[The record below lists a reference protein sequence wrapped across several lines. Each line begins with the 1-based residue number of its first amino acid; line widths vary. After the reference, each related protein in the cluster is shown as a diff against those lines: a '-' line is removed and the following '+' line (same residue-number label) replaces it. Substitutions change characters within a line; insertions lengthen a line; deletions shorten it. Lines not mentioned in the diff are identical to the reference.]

1 MTTIDEN
8 QGWVKIFRKFRNWEW
23 YSDTV
28 TFRVFFHLLLTANY
42 ETKRWHGIEIRRG
55 QIFTSYQHII
65 DEIGDTR
72 YTKQNIRTAINHLKS
87 TGELTVLSTHGGM
100 LITIEKYDLY
110 QLQNEK
116 ITRKSTDLLT
126 FNQQTTNTNI
136 RRIRRIRNK
145 RSMKKNIEK
154 NKNAFEL
161 YEELIAPLTSSSA
174 EILNDYIDN
183 LSEELVQLAIK
194 KADENNKRSLS
205 YLKGILNSWIKKGIK
220 TIEQVKQEEKQF
232 KNRTQNKV
240 TTFDKELPAEELNNL
255 YEN

>member
-1 MTTIDEN
+1 
-8 QGWVKIFRKFRNWEW
+8 
-23 YSDTV
+23 
-28 TFRVFFHLLLTANY
+28 
-42 ETKRWHGIEIRRG
+42 
-55 QIFTSYQHII
+55 
-65 DEIGDTR
+65 
-72 YTKQNIRTAINHLKS
+72 
-87 TGELTVLSTHGGM
+87 
-100 LITIEKYDLY
+100 
-110 QLQNEK
+110 
-116 ITRKSTDLLT
+116 
-126 FNQQTTNTNI
+126 
-136 RRIRRIRNK
+136 
-145 RSMKKNIEK
+145 MKKNIEK
-154 NKNAFEL
+154 NKNTFEL